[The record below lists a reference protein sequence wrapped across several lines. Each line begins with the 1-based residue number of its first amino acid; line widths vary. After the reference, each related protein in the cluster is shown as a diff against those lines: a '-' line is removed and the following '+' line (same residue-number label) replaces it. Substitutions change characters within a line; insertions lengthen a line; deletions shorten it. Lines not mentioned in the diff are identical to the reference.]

1 MAKIDKCRLTSQRDV
16 HERPQYQRR
25 YRMTNNKHS
34 DRPAPRRQAAAR
46 ISRDAPRTRGWVRP
60 FELGDL
66 ATTPKTFLEVV
77 SRLKTQDPPHPY
89 GSHVRSAFVR
99 MGHVF
104 RKPLA
109 QIPTDPIIL
118 RGLIAAAAPGS
129 VPKMTPQR
137 WVRVRSLVTTHL
149 RKCGI
154 EIEPGRDV
162 GGHSTAWTDLL
173 AGAPQPIQLGVSRF
187 ASYCTRHAV
196 NPQEVTEGTFTEF
209 ETGLRERSL
218 KESHDAIFRNTIRR
232 WNDAVGSVPGWPDLI
247 VPLQRHARYFSQPWA
262 NFPAA
267 YVADVEAF
275 LKDSG
280 ESDIWDLVRKDACKP
295 STISLRRRQLSLLS
309 SLLIN
314 SGFPIEALTSLAVLV
329 TPENA
334 IAALKVQQKRKK
346 QEVSRSLEQLVWL
359 LALVARDW
367 VKNNEHAE
375 VLRAQAKMVHKKLG
389 AHKGMTERNQTRLR
403 QFELDANILALL
415 DLPQKVFGEAR
426 KACVGDG
433 EEARRVMLALAVE
446 MLLCAVLRG
455 ANLCGLEVDRHFVVI
470 GRGREYTRRIVIP
483 AEEMKGTDAL
493 ELALPSESSD
503 LMDEYLEVY
512 RPRLAPAGS
521 PFLFPNRFGQKR
533 DRAHFAKAVSD
544 FIREETGL
552 AMNVHLFRHF
562 AVKLHLKSHPEDME
576 TPRQFLM
583 HRTSKVT
590 RMHYTEARPELAM
603 SRYHQTVAD
612 MRLTSGGRVK

>member
-1 MAKIDKCRLTSQRDV
+1 
-16 HERPQYQRR
+16 
-25 YRMTNNKHS
+25 MTNNRN
-34 DRPAPRRQAAAR
+34 DGRPASRRLSAAR
-46 ISRDAPRTRGWVRP
+46 ASRDAPRRRGWVRP
-60 FELGDL
+60 FELGNL
-66 ATTPKTFLEVV
+66 ATPPKTFLEVV
-77 SRLKTQDPPHPY
+77 SRLEAQDPPHPY
-89 GSHVRSAFVR
+89 GHHVKSAFVR

-104 RKPLA
+104 RRPLA
-109 QIPTDPIIL
+109 LISTDAIAL
-118 RGLIAAAAPGS
+118 RGLIASAAPAS

-137 WVRVRSLVTTHL
+137 WMRVRSLVTTHL

-162 GGHSTAWTDLL
+162 GGHSAAWSELL

-187 ASYCTRHAV
+187 ASYCTRHALT
-196 NPQEVTEGTFTEF
+196 PQNVTEATFMAF
-209 ETGLRERSL
+209 ETCLRERSL
-218 KESHDAIFRNTIRR
+218 KERHDAIFRNTVRR
-232 WNDAVGSVPGWPDLI
+232 WNDAVSTVDGWPDLV
-247 VPLQRHARYFSQPWA
+247 VPLERHGRYFSRPWA
-262 NFPAA
+262 DFPAS
-267 YVADVEAF
+267 YLADVEAF
-275 LKDSG
+275 LRDSG

-314 SGFPIEALTSLAVLV
+314 SGFPIADLTSLAVLV

-359 LALVARDW
+359 LTLVARDW
-367 VKNNEHAE
+367 VKNKEHAE
-375 VLRAQAKMVHKKLG
+375 VLRAQAKMVHKRLG

-403 QFELDANILALL
+403 QFESDANILALL

-426 KACVGDG
+426 KAGVGDA

-446 MLLCAVLRG
+446 MLLCAMLRG
-455 ANLCGLEVDRHFVVI
+455 ANLCGLEVDRHFIGI
-470 GRGREYTRRIVIP
+470 GRGREYERRIVIP
-483 AEEMKGTDAL
+483 AEEMKGTDKL
-493 ELALPSESSD
+493 EFSLPSESCD

-521 PFLFPNRFGQKR
+521 LFLFPNRFGQKR
-533 DRAHFAKAVSD
+533 EKAHFAKAVSD
-544 FIREETGL
+544 FILEETGL

-583 HRTSKVT
+583 HRSSKVT
-590 RMHYTEARPELAM
+590 RMHYTEARPEIAM
-603 SRYHQTVAD
+603 SRYHQTIVGA
-612 MRLTSGGRVK
+612 RLRYGKGSK